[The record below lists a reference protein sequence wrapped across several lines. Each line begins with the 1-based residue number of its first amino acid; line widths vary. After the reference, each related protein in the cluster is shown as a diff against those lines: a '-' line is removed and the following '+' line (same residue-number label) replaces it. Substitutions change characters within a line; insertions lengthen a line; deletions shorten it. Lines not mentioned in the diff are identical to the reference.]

1 MASPMKFAAY
11 YKQTINVID
20 ELYNHMSPAIKKLVV
35 ICYKQIV
42 EATVKIVSQGKLP
55 PVVFGAFTKMPVNT
69 E

>member
-1 MASPMKFAAY
+1 MKFAAY

-20 ELYNHMSPAIKKLVV
+20 ELYNHMSPDIKKLVI

-42 EATVKIVSQGKLP
+42 EATVKIVSKGKLP
-55 PVVFGAFTKMPVNT
+55 PVVFGSFTRVPQNT